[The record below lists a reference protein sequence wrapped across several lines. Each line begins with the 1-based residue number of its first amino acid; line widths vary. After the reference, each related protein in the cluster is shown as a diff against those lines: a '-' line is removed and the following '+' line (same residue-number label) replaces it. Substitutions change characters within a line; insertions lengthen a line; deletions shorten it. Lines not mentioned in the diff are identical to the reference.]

1 MAKKKNQNQE
11 AAPDAMSKKKNPNQ
25 EAAPNS
31 MSEQISSLKALNNL
45 LLRETVERR
54 DQIDTLQRSNE
65 SLESKIALVVANYQ
79 MLEQEKSLWEDSLL
93 AADIEREI
101 SILIVSSQLGGSE
114 MHSEMTQ
121 KLKSMEEERE
131 GLIARIAELEEIKL
145 REMQEEANRLICEM
159 GRIQKDLDVKK
170 EEADGLRLKVDE
182 LWVSNEEA
190 REEMG
195 LLRMECNLIKKEK
208 MEIEGRFES
217 MRENR
222 DLLQRTLNEST
233 ERYEDL
239 ERDMRDA
246 VNQRNEMER
255 ARNEMGVEIARLQK
269 EVDRLTA
276 ELCSNRGSLDRVIQ
290 ERDEVQNDLDLQK
303 EEGERTIESLMAEK
317 ASIERR
323 LMESSQL
330 VDDLKRKMEE
340 MARERNEIEQAKAEK
355 EAAISELSNEVGNLS
370 ATIST
375 LQESCGDL
383 TKTNNQLL
391 HDLNHQKNLLDS
403 VNGERDAA
411 RQQVARLEEEEN
423 RMRLKVYEL
432 ENNNGEVREE
442 LKRAVAELDGLMEER
457 RGMEGLLESSIEA
470 EKALLA
476 RLDFVM
482 GKNREIIEEKDEIE
496 QKRIEQEGQIKQ
508 LQEEDAVSADLVQ
521 QRQETEGLRAKI
533 REMEK
538 VHEEKQQELAQ
549 LKTEKDHLVEEIKE
563 RERSF
568 ELMMKAKTSTE
579 SSLVESK
586 ERLKDLQIKIEL
598 AEMVSQRALLM
609 LKHAAETMNGSK
621 IEENGSNENDVIDSE
636 EMSNEIQPFAKELEA
651 IKCTY
656 RSRLHEVEDM
666 KQELKSLQTS
676 VTESRKTSFWTWL
689 FSATTILSAVS
700 VAFVARGR

>member
-1 MAKKKNQNQE
+1 
-11 AAPDAMSKKKNPNQ
+11 
-25 EAAPNS
+25 
-31 MSEQISSLKALNNL
+31 
-45 LLRETVERR
+45 
-54 DQIDTLQRSNE
+54 
-65 SLESKIALVVANYQ
+65 
-79 MLEQEKSLWEDSLL
+79 
-93 AADIEREI
+93 
-101 SILIVSSQLGGSE
+101 
-114 MHSEMTQ
+114 
-121 KLKSMEEERE
+121 
-131 GLIARIAELEEIKL
+131 
-145 REMQEEANRLICEM
+145 M
-159 GRIQKDLDVKK
+159 GHIQQDLDAKK

-195 LLRMECNLIKKEK
+195 SLRMECYLIKKEK
-208 MEIEGRFES
+208 MEMEGSFES
-217 MRENR
+217 MRENM
-222 DLLQRTLNEST
+222 DLLQRTLHQST

-246 VNQRNEMER
+246 VNEGNEMER

-269 EVDRLTA
+269 EVDQLTA

-290 ERDEVQNDLDLQK
+290 ERDAVQNDLDLQK
-303 EEGERTIESLMAEK
+303 EERERTIESLMAEK
-317 ASIERR
+317 ASIESR

-508 LQEEDAVSADLVQ
+508 LQEEVTQLHSTVSTLEDSCRECEGRNNLLQTDLNRIVCDKDAVSADLVQ
-521 QRQETEGLRAKI
+521 RRQETEGLRAKI

-666 KQELKSLQTS
+666 KQELKSLQTL